1 MKLEGVITAIITPFD
16 IDGTLNKAALRKM
29 CKFQL
34 KKKVNGVF
42 LLGTTGEGI
51 LLSKEERKLVV
62 EIVIDE
68 LKDKI
73 PLVVHVGSSNINDVF
88 ELAEHAVKVG
98 ANAVASIIPYFYK
111 YNEREILEFYIE
123 LCKNV
128 PQDYP
133 VYIYDYPEVSGN
145 DITPELLTELKNKA
159 KNIAGLKFSSSNTEQ
174 MQEYIKFKK
183 CGLNIL
189 TGCDQLFYP
198 LLCLGCDGLVS
209 GNANILPELYLAIFN
224 NFKSGNYTET
234 RKLHHSG
241 SELAK
246 LFNYG
251 NIRDIKEAMK
261 FVGLDGGYMRKPFLN
276 MTSNESKILQNN
288 FEIIHNKIK
297 SLI

>member
-1 MKLEGVITAIITPFD
+1 MKLEGVIAAIVTPFGM
-16 IDGTLNKAALRKM
+16 DGTLNELALRKI

-34 KKKVNGVF
+34 KKKINGIF
-42 LLGTTGEGI
+42 ILGSTGEGI

-68 LKDKI
+68 LRNLI
-73 PLVVHVGSSNINDVF
+73 PVVVHVGNSNINDVF
-88 ELAEHAVKVG
+88 ELAEHAAKIG
-98 ANAVASIIPYFYK
+98 ANAISSIIPYFK
-111 YNEREILEFYIE
+111 LYNEREILEFYIE
-123 LCKNV
+123 LCRKL

-133 VYIYDYPEVSGN
+133 VYVYNFPEAAGN
-145 DITPELLTELKNKA
+145 DIAPELLMELKNKSR
-159 KNIAGLKFSSSNTEQ
+159 NIAGLKFSSSNMEQ
-174 MQEYIKFKK
+174 MQEYIKLKN

-198 LLCLGCDGLVS
+198 MLCLGCDGLVS

-224 NFKSGNYTET
+224 HFKSGNYNEA
-234 RKLHHSG
+234 KELHHSG
-241 SELAK
+241 SEIAK

-276 MTSNESKILQNN
+276 LTTNESNILQNN
-288 FEIIHNKIK
+288 FGIIHNKIK